1 MHKLNRPSKGWIYL
15 ASQSE
20 TSRILGID
28 PGTASVGYGV
38 LECGRRE
45 QFNALASG
53 IIQTPKDMP
62 AGNRLGI
69 IRNDIISLIVEYT
82 PDILAI
88 ESIFFAKNAKT
99 LVPVAQARGVIIE
112 AAAAMRIPIAE
123 YSPVT
128 VKLIVSG
135 HGRSEKLYMQQSV
148 ARILN
153 HNDIIKP
160 DDASDALAIAICHA
174 RSQVTRV

>member
-1 MHKLNRPSKGWIYL
+1 MLHLCGM
-15 ASQSE
+15 Q
-20 TSRILGID
+20 TTRILGID
-28 PGTASVGYGV
+28 PGTATVGYGV
-38 LECGRRE
+38 LECGQRE
-45 QFNALASG
+45 QFFALASG
-53 IIQTPKDMP
+53 IIQTPKTMP
-62 AGNRLGI
+62 IGNRLGM
-69 IRNDIISLIVEYT
+69 IRQDIIDLIVEYS
-82 PDILAI
+82 PDVLAI

-99 LVPVAQARGVIIE
+99 MVPVAQARGVILE
-112 AAAAMRIPIAE
+112 AAAAMRIPVHE

-148 ARILN
+148 ARVLN
-153 HNDIIKP
+153 HKDIIKP